1 MIKLRNIIDVINVE
15 NYFIRSKIWEDI
27 KDKNIKDYYLN
38 TKNKESFKKK
48 DLLEQS
54 NKLYL
59 LVNTWI
65 NKMIENKYY
74 FILIYKILFINNM

>member
-1 MIKLRNIIDVINVE
+1 LIKLRNIIDVINVE
-15 NYFIRSKIWEDI
+15 KYFIRSKIWEDI

-59 LVNTWI
+59 LVNT
-65 NKMIENKYY
+65 
-74 FILIYKILFINNM
+74 